1 MVFAPV
7 KPEIKQQIIS
17 LWSTGHGRNE
27 IDRLMS
33 QQGIKVSHGSISNI
47 IAAHRHQH
55 EQSPQLQPSN
65 DNATII
71 TTTDQGDLDGSSIS
85 NVNGVELADQMEPID
100 FDNQPYEP
108 QTDDLLEDVEY
119 SEALDGESGER
130 LLGYNIEPA
139 PKQMVSQQVSA
150 SNVHKQIKKPEQ
162 LSNRSPETPLDLGI
176 DWDAGHQAR
185 FVKWVMEEKR
195 NRQNEKGMLVLHW
208 KRLKDERQIFENR
221 RKEFEAA
228 EADLAQR
235 ITQVKDLIPIALDL
249 KQMGL
254 DFSIANSWLSC
265 VKEMSERKGL
275 DVRSAAWKLAED
287 LKSWQELG
295 GFETAIQNA
304 KHQLELLNIAV
315 EDKKQALGTIIDL
328 RKSGMTEDNIMN
340 LTRVVNGWGNGNGI
354 GFKLDT
360 SINGHGEAD

>member
-1 MVFAPV
+1 MVDNIP
-7 KPEIKQQIIS
+7 S
-17 LWSTGHGRNE
+17 LSMTDDMKNNV
-27 IDRLMS
+27 DS
-33 QQGIKVSHGSISNI
+33 ASSNWGG
-47 IAAHRHQH
+47 
-55 EQSPQLQPSN
+55 LV
-65 DNATII
+65 
-71 TTTDQGDLDGSSIS
+71 
-85 NVNGVELADQMEPID
+85 NVNTVPGDGID
-100 FDNQPYEP
+100 FDSQPYEP
-108 QTDDLLEDVEY
+108 ETSDALLEDVDY
-119 SEALDGESGER
+119 NPALDGEEGQR
-130 LLGYNIEPA
+130 LLGYNVEPEQIVS
-139 PKQMVSQQVSA
+139 PKHVVSQQVSD
-150 SNVHKQIKKPEQ
+150 VHKQIKKPEQ
-162 LSNRSPETPLDLGI
+162 LSNRSPEMGLQM

-185 FVKWVMEEKR
+185 FVRWIMEEKR
-195 NRQNEKGMLVLHW
+195 RRQNEKNMLSIHW
-208 KRLKDERQIFENR
+208 KRLKEERQIFENR

-235 ITQVKDLIPIALDL
+235 ITQVRDLIPIALDL